1 MHKVSALLLLII
13 REVLSNLGSLTHTW
27 IRCVVAGI
35 LLQVRSICHL
45 AGVFLVGK
53 RIRERREE
61 WKKEI
66 REGGKRELPFF
77 SQCVIWCLCLANF
90 SLERNIG

>member
-1 MHKVSALLLLII
+1 MHKVTALLLLII
-13 REVLSNLGSLTHTW
+13 REVSSNLGSPTHTW

-53 RIRERREE
+53 RIRESREE
-61 WKKEI
+61 WKKGI
-66 REGGKRELPFF
+66 REGGKSVLPFF
-77 SQCVIWCLCLANF
+77 S
-90 SLERNIG
+90 